1 MKQIDGMDKGRKR
14 MEEYLKP
21 TEFVDSDSPEIIE
34 FSRKAVADAESPR
47 EKAVKLYYAVRDG
60 IYYDPYRIEP
70 SRESFKASSI
80 LRKGHGYCV
89 AKAVVL
95 AAALRASDIPCR
107 LHFADVRNHLTTERL
122 RKMMQTDIF
131 YYHGY
136 NDIWLSGRWI
146 KVTPTFNLSL
156 CEKFKVKP
164 LDFDGINDA
173 VFHPFDQEGRRHMEY
188 ITDHGFFTDLPFDAI
203 VNTFV
208 TCYGDMVAQYVRE
221 AAAKGAFECEAQ
233 REFVRDH

>member
-1 MKQIDGMDKGRKR
+1 MH
-14 MEEYLKP
+14 EEFLKP
-21 TEFVDSDSPEIIE
+21 TEFVDSDAPEVRE
-34 FSRKAVADAESPR
+34 FARKAVAGAETPQ
-47 EKAVKLYYAVRDG
+47 EKAIKLYFDVRDS

-80 LRKGHGYCV
+80 IRKGYGYCV

-95 AAALRASDIPCR
+95 AAALRAQDIPCR

-122 RKMMQTDIF
+122 RNLMQTDIF
-131 YYHGY
+131 FYHGY

-164 LDFDGINDA
+164 LDWDGISDA
-173 VFHPFDQEGRRHMEY
+173 VFHPFDLEGRRHMEY
-188 ITDHGFFTDLPFDAI
+188 ITDHGSFADLPYDAI
-203 VNTFV
+203 IHTFLN
-208 TCYGDMVAQYVRE
+208 CYGDAAKNQFGKAGRAGDFDRE
-221 AAAKGAFECEAQ
+221 AQQETEKFPSS
-233 REFVRDH
+233 